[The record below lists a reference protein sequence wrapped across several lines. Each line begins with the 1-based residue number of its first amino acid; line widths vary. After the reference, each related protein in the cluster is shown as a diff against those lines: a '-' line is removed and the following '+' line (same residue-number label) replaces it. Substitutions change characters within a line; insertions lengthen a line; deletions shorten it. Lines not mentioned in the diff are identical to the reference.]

1 MAAGETPIPTIPGA
15 LMAEV
20 ERVAREQEKTVSQVV
35 TEAVDRY
42 VKEEQWL
49 RLKTLGRER
58 AQVLEL
64 TEDDVPRLIEE
75 SRREYGQER

>member
-1 MAAGETPIPTIPGA
+1 MAAGEIPIPGIPGS

-42 VKEEQWL
+42 VKDEQWQ
-49 RLKTLGRER
+49 RLKTIGRDRAGALG
-58 AQVLEL
+58 L

-75 SRREYGQER
+75 SRRENGQGR